1 MVARITA
8 SGNHDVRA
16 RTDTCALFLIDQ
28 YDHMEKFIMS
38 TTNDVLYTGKTH
50 ITGGRNGF
58 ARSDDG
64 ELDIKLS
71 RPASSDQG
79 TNPEQLLGAG
89 WSACFIGAIGIA
101 AAASKVTVPAD
112 VSVDAEIDLCKTEAK
127 GYFLQARLH
136 VSLSGMEPAVAENL
150 VSAAHQTCPYSKALH
165 GNIAITTT
173 VAV

>member
-1 MVARITA
+1 MTTA
-8 SGNHDVRA
+8 NH
-16 RTDTCALFLIDQ
+16 
-28 YDHMEKFIMS
+28 
-38 TTNDVLYTGKTH
+38 VLYIGKTH

-64 ELDIKLS
+64 QLDIKLS
-71 RPASSDQG
+71 RPGSKDPG

-101 AAASKVTVPAD
+101 AAANKVVVPAN

-127 GYFLQARLH
+127 GYFLQARLQ
-136 VSLSGMEPAVAENL
+136 VSLPGMEPAVAEDL

-165 GNIAITTT
+165 GNVAIETT
-173 VAV
+173 VTV